1 MHLEAKRHMSLF
13 IILIELNLLFLLT
26 ELLRREIF
34 IQKLVE
40 TDQWKLLMI
49 K

>member
-1 MHLEAKRHMSLF
+1 MSLF